1 MMIQNSKPESQTPKP
16 RKQLVE
22 RPNIQTLSLKA
33 IVADAAF
40 QSRIETDP
48 AHVPVLD
55 EMIREGHAIHPV
67 TVFWTG
73 ERYILAD
80 GFHRYHAHLKRGL
93 ESIQAVVLH
102 GSERDAMIH
111 SAGANRLSIK
121 PPSAANLKKA
131 VMMLLADEEWRNN
144 ASLEIAKHVGISSS
158 STITRYRAEFS
169 EKTGV
174 LCASPRSTARNERS
188 GGTPVRN
195 ANGYYAARV
204 GGKCVS
210 LGTNENKAKKI
221 LGSLVRDVDQKTTK
235 IRNAAQ
241 IAVAIAARG
250 CHVVASRQPNQREI
264 AVRIAGDA
272 CFDTAN
278 FMNVGQLKQ
287 AIFDVMAIRKTSS
300 GLRRAVVLGYQDI
313 ACRGGLGVIE
323 LAKPL
328 GVEFM
333 TPEEFID
340 SFAVNGKSVRPEEPI
355 LD

>member
-1 MMIQNSKPESQTPKP
+1 MTIQVTKPETPKV

-48 AHVPVLD
+48 AHVLTFD

-80 GFHRYHAHLKRGL
+80 GFHRYYAHLKRGL
-93 ESIQAVVLH
+93 NSIQAVVIF

-121 PPSAANLKKA
+121 PPTDADRKKA
-131 VMMLLADEEWRNN
+131 VMMLLEDEEWRSKSNL
-144 ASLEIAKHVGISSS
+144 SIAKHVGVKSHQ
-158 STITRYRAEFS
+158 TVRRYKDEFF
-169 EKTGV
+169 
-174 LCASPRSTARNERS
+174 ARNGTIAGQS
-188 GGTPVRN
+188 GGVRRRRTGEATKQGRGYKACVNGKTIYLGADREQANERLRLAKEKLLSRCNPVSRQHIV
-195 ANGYYAARV
+195 A
-204 GGKCVS
+204 S
-210 LGTNENKAKKI
+210 LFRWG
-221 LGSLVRDVDQKTTK
+221 
-235 IRNAAQ
+235 
-241 IAVAIAARG
+241 
-250 CHVVASRQPNQREI
+250 VVAEPAKATRCRYTRVAGGVSREF
-264 AVRIAGDA
+264 V
-272 CFDTAN
+272 FDTAN
-278 FMNVGQLKQ
+278 FNDLDSIRDAILNV
-287 AIFDVMAIRKTSS
+287 II
-300 GLRRAVVLGYQDI
+300 LRRHECDGGRAIVLGYMEVASKRVLQI
-313 ACRGGLGVIE
+313 IE

-340 SFAVNGKSVRPEEPI
+340 SFAATDESAPTDEPM

>member
-1 MMIQNSKPESQTPKP
+1 MMIQNSKLESQTPKP

-33 IVADAAF
+33 IVADTAF

-48 AHVPVLD
+48 AHVLVFD

-93 ESIQAVVLH
+93 ESIQAVVLY

-121 PPSAANLKKA
+121 PPTAADRKKA
-131 VMMLLADEEWRNN
+131 VMMLLADEEWRCMPD
-144 ASLEIAKHVGISSS
+144 SVIAMHTGVSSGAVVK
-158 STITRYRAEFS
+158 RYRVEHLTREGDIAQLSEIRRKTNRRRCRENLADQIQFSGQNCRLPLSKSRHSEDSSVIARQLAEKGFLCVAAGYQAACMISAYIEHSQKIVFS
-169 EKTGV
+169 KANMSSAESTRKAILNV
-174 LCASPRSTARNERS
+174 LI
-188 GGTPVRN
+188 VR
-195 ANGYYAARV
+195 
-204 GGKCVS
+204 
-210 LGTNENKAKKI
+210 KAKCGK
-221 LGSLVRDVDQKTTK
+221 GRS
-235 IRNAAQ
+235 
-241 IAVAIAARG
+241 
-250 CHVVASRQPNQREI
+250 
-264 AVRIAGDA
+264 
-272 CFDTAN
+272 
-278 FMNVGQLKQ
+278 
-287 AIFDVMAIRKTSS
+287 
-300 GLRRAVVLGYQDI
+300 VVLGYTDI
-313 ACRGGLGVIE
+313 AGNHILEIID